1 MRTSAIRILYRILPE
16 SYLIYPIII
25 GISIM
30 LFYQYTPRDAW
41 GINNFRLFLDAV
53 TGMNTQRLKGV
64 CKWLDVSE
72 KTLQRW
78 MAGTSPVPRAVCYA
92 LFHESKYGRGLAET
106 TAYNDR
112 ALLLSQIDLLQMR
125 IRALE
130 ADNDALRNAAD
141 AAAPYLAVNDAN
153 YGARPQAR
161 RPHPF
166 TTFKARRVRHRRA

>member
-1 MRTSAIRILYRILPE
+1 LPE
-16 SYLIYPIII
+16 SYLINPIIV
-25 GISIM
+25 GFSIM
-30 LFYQYTPRDAW
+30 LFYQYTPRDVW
-41 GINNFRLFLDAV
+41 GINNFRLYLEAV

-92 LFHESKYGRGLAET
+92 LFHESKYGRGLAEV

-125 IRALE
+125 VRALE

-141 AAAPYLAVNDAN
+141 AAAPYLAANDTLYLPRDATPRAPRGRMPEQFKIGRR
-153 YGARPQAR
+153 YHAR
-161 RPHPF
+161 R
-166 TTFKARRVRHRRA
+166 